1 MKLSFSHTSPYVRKV
16 SVVLIET
23 GLDKSVERIVTNVRD
38 DKSDLVD
45 YNPLG
50 KIPTLITDN
59 NTVLFDS
66 RVICE
71 YLDSL
76 HDEKKL
82 FPTENNDRWRA
93 LRLQALGDGIIDAGV
108 IALLESRRP
117 KELIDKKWIERQTIV
132 ASRAMDNLEDQLED
146 LQSSFSIGQI
156 SVACSLGFF
165 DFRFSNLDW
174 RKDRP
179 GLADWFEYFS
189 ERTSMV
195 KTIPKS

>member
-1 MKLSFSHTSPYVRKV
+1 MAGSSTS
-16 SVVLIET
+16 S
-23 GLDKSVERIVTNVRD
+23 
-38 DKSDLVD
+38 
-45 YNPLG
+45 
-50 KIPTLITDN
+50 
-59 NTVLFDS
+59 S
-66 RVICE
+66 R
-71 YLDSL
+71 
-76 HDEKKL
+76 
-82 FPTENNDRWRA
+82 
-93 LRLQALGDGIIDAGV
+93 DGIIDAGV

>member
-76 HDEKKL
+76 HDEKNS
-82 FPTENNDRWRA
+82 FQQRTMI
-93 LRLQALGDGIIDAGV
+93 DGG
-108 IALLESRRP
+108 L
-117 KELIDKKWIERQTIV
+117 
-132 ASRAMDNLEDQLED
+132 
-146 LQSSFSIGQI
+146 
-156 SVACSLGFF
+156 F
-165 DFRFSNLDW
+165 DFKL
-174 RKDRP
+174 
-179 GLADWFEYFS
+179 
-189 ERTSMV
+189 
-195 KTIPKS
+195 